1 MWIEWKTFQGCFEN
15 KKKKKQHEIE
25 FHNSIQDWVFTT
37 VYQFTKVPGKTP
49 DFVANEKSFEIFRI
63 WLYLL
68 SVTEKLLSNFLYWKS
83 YSRNSEC
90 RG

>member
-25 FHNSIQDWVFTT
+25 FYNSIQDWVFTT

-49 DFVANEKSFEIFRI
+49 DFVANQKSFEIFRI

-68 SVTEKLLSNFLYWKS
+68 SVTKKLLSNFLYWKS
-83 YSRNSEC
+83 YSRNFEC
-90 RG
+90 KG

>member
-1 MWIEWKTFQGCFEN
+1 MKNLSRVFRKQKE
-15 KKKKKQHEIE
+15 KKKHEIE
-25 FHNSIQDWVFTT
+25 FYNSIQDWVFTT

-49 DFVANEKSFEIFRI
+49 DFVANQKSFEIFRI

-68 SVTEKLLSNFLYWKS
+68 SVTKKLLSNFLYWKS
-83 YSRNSEC
+83 YSRNFEC